1 MDTLSGLGSRKAE
14 TLVDPECDCHG
25 AVLGPLV
32 LDSMHVG
39 PKSNRRAIWLTWLDV
54 WVTMGDHEDGCVPI
68 LQGLTGFAQPGEV
81 LAIMGPSGCG
91 KSTLLD
97 ALAGRLDSKRRL
109 SGQILVNGR
118 KEPLAYGTSAYVTQD
133 DVLTST
139 LTVKE
144 AVYFSAQLQLPDT
157 MAPSEKKQRAEATI
171 KEMGLHDAAGTR
183 IGGWGNKGLSNGQRR
198 RVSICMEILTRPK
211 LLFLDEP
218 TSGLDSAA
226 SYYVMRRI
234 VGLAKQHD
242 MTVLASVHQP
252 SSEVFGLFHKLCLLS
267 QGRTVYFGPSSNAP
281 EFFSLNGFR
290 CPSLQ
295 NPSDHYLRTI
305 NTDFDE
311 DIDPGLGGKPRTQ
324 EVIKVLAESYKSSSC
339 YRHIQQQIE
348 DIHEMDN
355 KEVHEKESRACF
367 FTQLL
372 VLTTRS
378 FMNMYRDLGYYWM
391 RLLMYIV
398 IALSLG
404 TVFYRIGSDYHSIQA
419 RGSLITFV
427 ASFLTI
433 MAIGGFPSFVED
445 LKVFERERL
454 NGHYGSGAF
463 VLANTLSSVP
473 FLLMISLIPG
483 AITYYLVGLRGE
495 LEHFLYFTTT
505 LFACMVLVESL
516 MMIVASVIPSFLMGL
531 TVGSGIQ
538 GLMILGGGFFRLP
551 HDLPKVFWRDPLY
564 YLSFNKYAFHGL
576 FKNEFEGLTFP
587 KDLACSAQNG
597 SISGEDVLK
606 DIWQVE
612 MRYTKWTDLA
622 ILFEMALVYRLIF
635 FGVLKTTE
643 TLKPIV
649 KEIMSARRRQ
659 KGQDSVNPSRASL
672 PESEGNNSVAQ
683 GWVSTRK
690 TSGGASAFESLLIG
704 VGV

>member
-1 MDTLSGLGSRKAE
+1 MDSLSGLGSRKAE
-14 TLVDPECDCHG
+14 KIVGPERDHRFVGDVHG
-25 AVLGPLV
+25 PHMQ
-32 LDSMHVG
+32 DSMRATQQLR
-39 PKSNRRAIWLTWLDV
+39 PNRRVVSLTWQDV
-54 WVTMGDHEDGCVPI
+54 WVTVGDDESGCVPI
-68 LQGLTGFAQPGEV
+68 LQGLTGFARPGEV

-91 KSTLLD
+91 KSSLLD
-97 ALAGRLDSKRRL
+97 ALAGRLDSKRRQ

-118 KEPLAYGTSAYVTQD
+118 REPLAYGTSAYVTQD

-157 MAPSEKKQRAEATI
+157 MLPSEKKQRAEATI
-171 KEMGLHDAAGTR
+171 REMGLHDAVGTR
-183 IGGWGNKGLSNGQRR
+183 IGSWGNKGLSNGQRR

-234 VGLAKQHD
+234 VGLAKQND

-252 SSEVFGLFHKLCLLS
+252 SSEVFGLFHSLCLLS
-267 QGRTVYFGPSSNAP
+267 QGRTVYFGPSSKAP
-281 EFFSLNGFR
+281 EFFSLNGFP
-290 CPSLQ
+290 CPSMQ

-324 EVIKVLAESYKSSSC
+324 EVIKVLVQSYKSSNF
-339 YRHIQQQIE
+339 YGHVLQQIA
-348 DIHEMDN
+348 DIHQKVDH
-355 KEVHEKESRACF
+355 EVHEKESRACF
-367 FTQLL
+367 FTQFL
-372 VLTTRS
+372 VLVTRS

-391 RLLMYIV
+391 RLLMYV
-398 IALSLG
+398 AIALSLG
-404 TVFYRIGSDYHSIQA
+404 TVFYQIGLDYDSIHA

-433 MAIGGFPSFVED
+433 MAIGGYPSFIED

-483 AITYYLVGLRGE
+483 AITYYLVGLQRE
-495 LEHFLYFTTT
+495 LGHFLFFATT
-505 LFACMVLVESL
+505 LLACMMLVESL
-516 MMIVASVIPSFLMGL
+516 MMIVASVVPSFLMGL
-531 TVGSGIQ
+531 TAGSGIQ

-551 HDLPKVFWRDPLY
+551 NDLPRVFWRYPVY
-564 YLSFNKYAFHGL
+564 YLSFNKYAFHGM
-576 FKNEFEGLTFP
+576 FKNEFEGLMFP
-587 KDLACSAQNG
+587 RNPASLAG
-597 SISGEDVLK
+597 TGLISGEDVLK
-606 DIWQVE
+606 DTWQVE
-612 MRYTKWTDLA
+612 MSYTKWTDLA
-622 ILFEMALVYRLIF
+622 ILFEMVIAYRLIF

-643 TLKPIV
+643 TLKPV
-649 KEIMSARRRQ
+649 AKEIMSAWRRR
-659 KGQDSVNPSRASL
+659 KGQDSVNPLRRSSS
-672 PESEGNNSVAQ
+672 PESESNNAVAR
-683 GWVSTRK
+683 GWVGTGN
-690 TSGGASAFESLLIG
+690 TSSGHLHLSQC
-704 VGV
+704 